1 MKKIIL
7 FGALIFTASAS
18 FGQLDRSIRP
28 KAATPPTINI
38 KDSEVFT
45 TANGMTVI
53 LSENHKLPKVSI
65 RLVTGSDPLQEG
77 PKAGLSDV
85 AGQLIM
91 SGTTSRTKDQLDKE
105 IDYIGANIS
114 ADANSI
120 ALSCLTKHMEK
131 GVGLMTDIL
140 FNANFPDAEFTRIVK
155 QNESALLSAKSS
167 PDKMA
172 QNAAKK
178 ANFPNGHPYGEIM
191 TEATLAAI
199 NKGDVESYFKKVFT
213 PNGSYLVIVGD
224 ITKDQAKAMV
234 DKYFGSW
241 KGGPVY
247 KAELGAG
254 QFNKGNRVIFVKK
267 PGAVQS
273 VVTVTFPVKMKPGEE
288 NQIPLNVM
296 NGILGGG
303 GFGTRLMQNL
313 REDKAYTYGC
323 YSSINV
329 TDNGSYFS
337 ASGNFRNDVTDS
349 AIVQIL
355 FELDNIANG
364 YVKDEELALTKSS
377 MAGSFARS
385 LESPQTIARFALNII
400 QNKLPKDYYQTYL
413 KRLDAVDK
421 DAVLLMAQT
430 YFSAKNCNIIVVG
443 NEEILEKLK
452 VFDADGKIEMFDAFG
467 NEVKEMKPA
476 TISKTQLIEKY
487 IYTNTQTTS
496 MKAADKKLKKIK
508 SVKQVVEMTA
518 QQIPMPLTMTSYFV
532 APDKESMKI
541 EMQGMM
547 IQKTYFDGTKGAS
560 MNMQTGKEAMSAED
574 IASKK
579 KTPGLF
585 PEMSYEK
592 ANIAYELLGV
602 ETQNGKDLYVL
613 KVTDGDKVTYD
624 YFDVADCQKVKTVS
638 IQKQG
643 EEVIETS
650 RTFGDYKPVEGIL
663 FPHTSTL
670 MMGEMGLNGKII
682 AIEVN
687 GKVEANAFE

>member
-140 FNANFPDAEFTRIVK
+140 FNANFPDAEFARIVK